1 MDKGLNLLRHRVGFL
16 VEDKGVDSLVEDM
29 AVKLT
34 QQEELTVLWV
44 QMVVDRV
51 ILLVVDRQ
59 HLLVVDREPL
69 LELDREHL
77 LVEDRELL
85 LALCLSQTADLVNV
99 EDILAEDVERLHAE
113 DDLGLEGEGLL
124 SL

>member
-1 MDKGLNLLRHRVGFL
+1 MA
-16 VEDKGVDSLVEDM
+16 VDSLVEDM
-29 AVKLT
+29 AVELP
-34 QQEELTVLWV
+34 QQQTVLWV

-85 LALCLSQTADLVNV
+85 LVVDREILLEMVDIQDKEEDPQKYYSQDKDN
-99 EDILAEDVERLHAE
+99 
-113 DDLGLEGEGLL
+113 
-124 SL
+124 